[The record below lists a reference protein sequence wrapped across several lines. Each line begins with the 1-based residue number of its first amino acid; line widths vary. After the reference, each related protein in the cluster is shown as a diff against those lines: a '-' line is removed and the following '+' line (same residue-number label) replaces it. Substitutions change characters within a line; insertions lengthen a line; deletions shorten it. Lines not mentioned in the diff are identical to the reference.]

1 MSKSGSAT
9 NGYALAKSASSSSL
23 QESADNMLKDLEGSL
38 KASSNYIESHRT
50 YSGPEGTQEYHE
62 VRQYNS
68 GGGGGDAPGS
78 RQLGDFD
85 LERQVQHMMPAGA
98 SSMLNG
104 SSTSASSQLQSTGM
118 VSSVQQQKQSSSYT
132 TYKVQTNQYSSG
144 GDRIEYQQQPQQGS
158 RPGSRLK
165 QNIDELD
172 TLLDDLNNARK
183 VPSDTGGDYT
193 AASSDYSYHDQAH
206 LQDHVKKT
214 VTSYNECNY
223 QSGSYQPSGK
233 PPSPSPRRRVPSGS
247 APLSSPTAVRK
258 SSPGPSRQL
267 QLSSSSSSYN
277 YSQQQQREQQQQ
289 RDIYPERPAVQ
300 DGTPTGVSYYT
311 KYHSAHSHQS
321 QGSGPVSFPTKDCAP
336 RVGMTRTQSPP
347 KRVDELMTE
356 LSEFDSSIHHTGF
369 VEPAERP
376 PQRTY
381 REPSPEPYRPPPREP
396 SPARPVKQQSTP
408 GPAVYYPPGDVF
420 SAASKPKPIDPPI
433 VRASG
438 SDAGPVVLETA
449 QHKSLYD
456 GKARPQSAASSRK
469 DRGAGAESDGK
480 SGAAVVPICLPLC
493 CAAPCV
499 IM

>member
-1 MSKSGSAT
+1 
-9 NGYALAKSASSSSL
+9 
-23 QESADNMLKDLEGSL
+23 MLKDLEGSL
-38 KASSNYIESHRT
+38 KASTNYIESHRS
-50 YSGPEGTQEYHE
+50 YSGPEGSQEYHE
-62 VRQYNS
+62 VRQYSS
-68 GGGGGDAPGS
+68 GGGVPGTRQPGG
-78 RQLGDFD
+78 GDFD
-85 LERQVQHMMPAGA
+85 LERQVQHMMPS

-104 SSTSASSQLQSTGM
+104 SSTSASSQLQSAGM
-118 VSSVQQQKQSSSYT
+118 VSSVQQQKQSSYT
-132 TYKVQTNQYSSG
+132 TYKVQTNQYGSG
-144 GDRIEYQQQPQQGS
+144 GDRIDYQPQQQQGS

-183 VPSDTGGDYT
+183 VSSDAGGDYT
-193 AASSDYSYHDQAH
+193 AASSDYSYHDRAH

-214 VTSYNECNY
+214 VTSYNEYDY
-223 QSGSYQPSGK
+223 QSTSGGGYQPSGK
-233 PPSPSPRRRVPSGS
+233 PPSPSPRRRAPSGS

-258 SSPGPSRQL
+258 SSPGPSSRRPQEGL
-267 QLSSSSSSYN
+267 VQMSSSSSSYN
-277 YSQQQQREQQQQ
+277 YSSQQQQQREQQQQ
-289 RDIYPERPAVQ
+289 QRQVYPERPAVQ

-321 QGSGPVSFPTKDCAP
+321 QGSGPVSFPTKDSAP
-336 RVGMTRTQSPP
+336 RIGMSRTQSPP

-369 VEPAERP
+369 VEPAERHPSP
-376 PQRTY
+376 PRTKY
-381 REPSPEPYRPPPREP
+381 REPSPEPYRPPPPREA
-396 SPARPVKQQSTP
+396 SPVRKQQSTP
-408 GPAVYYPPGDVF
+408 GPAVYYPPGDMY
-420 SAASKPKPIDPPI
+420 SSKS
-433 VRASG
+433 RTTT
-438 SDAGPVVLETA
+438 DAGPPPVALETST

-469 DRGAGAESDGK
+469 DRDRGAADDGK

>member
-1 MSKSGSAT
+1 
-9 NGYALAKSASSSSL
+9 
-23 QESADNMLKDLEGSL
+23 MLKDLEGSL
-38 KASSNYIESHRT
+38 KASTNYIESHRSYT
-50 YSGPEGTQEYHE
+50 GPEGSQEYHE

-68 GGGGGDAPGS
+68 GGGVPGS
-78 RQLGDFD
+78 RQPDDFD
-85 LERQVQHMMPAGA
+85 LERQVQHMMPPGA
-98 SSMLNG
+98 TSSMLNG
-104 SSTSASSQLQSTGM
+104 SSASASSQLQSTGM
-118 VSSVQQQKQSSSYT
+118 VSSVQQQKQSSYT
-132 TYKVQTNQYSSG
+132 TYKVQTNQYG
-144 GDRIEYQQQPQQGS
+144 GAGDRIEYQPQQQGS

-183 VPSDTGGDYT
+183 VSSDVSGGDYT
-193 AASSDYSYHDQAH
+193 AASSDYSYHDRAH

-214 VTSYNECNY
+214 VTNYNEYDY
-223 QSGSYQPSGK
+223 QSTSGGGGYQPSGK
-233 PPSPSPRRRVPSGS
+233 PPSPSPRRRAPSGS

-258 SSPGPSRQL
+258 SSPGPLTPSRRPQEV
-267 QLSSSSSSYN
+267 QMSAASSSSYN
-277 YSQQQQREQQQQ
+277 YSQQQQQQQQQ
-289 RDIYPERPAVQ
+289 REQQRQVYPERPAAQ

-311 KYHSAHSHQS
+311 KYHSAQSHQS

-336 RVGMTRTQSPP
+336 RIGVSRTQSPP

-356 LSEFDSSIHHTGF
+356 LSEFDSTIHHTGF

-376 PQRTY
+376 SPPRTKY
-381 REPSPEPYRPPPREP
+381 REPSPEPYRPAPREA
-396 SPARPVKQQSTP
+396 SPVRKQQSTP
-408 GPAVYYPPGDVF
+408 GPAVYYPPGGDMF
-420 SAASKPKPIDPPI
+420 SASKSKPIDAPI
-433 VRASG
+433 IRASG
-438 SDAGPVVLETA
+438 TDAGPVVLETT

-469 DRGAGAESDGK
+469 DRDRGGDSDGK